1 MVWQGAQVIGFAAG
15 GLLLA
20 AVGPRGSLALDS
32 ASFLGSALVVRL
44 GTHPRT
50 ATASSEV
57 GLMRDSL
64 GSLRLVLA
72 NRTLR
77 RLLLLRWLVPSCALV
92 PEALIAPY
100 VHVLHAPS
108 RDVGILLSSIAAGM
122 LVANLAVGRLASTRQ
137 QRRLL
142 VPMALLNV
150 VPLIAFL
157 APIGLWVS
165 IVLLAAS
172 GIGSCYSLG
181 RDSRFIAAVPADI
194 RARALAIDSS
204 GLMVVQGIGF
214 VVWGALAEVLSV
226 RTTIAVAGALGVVVI
241 ATLAQIRDA

>member
-1 MVWQGAQVIGFAAG
+1 
-15 GLLLA
+15 
-20 AVGPRGSLALDS
+20 
-32 ASFLGSALVVRL
+32 
-44 GTHPRT
+44 
-50 ATASSEV
+50 
-57 GLMRDSL
+57 
-64 GSLRLVLA
+64 
-72 NRTLR
+72 
-77 RLLLLRWLVPSCALV
+77 LLRWLPPSCALV

-108 RDVGILLSSIAAGM
+108 RDVGILLSAIAAGM
-122 LVANLAVGRLASTRQ
+122 LVANLAVGRLAAPAQ

-142 VPMALLNV
+142 IPMALLNV

-157 APIGLWVS
+157 APVGLWVS
-165 IVLLAAS
+165 VALLAAS

-181 RDSRFIAAVPADI
+181 RDSIFIATVPQEI

-226 RTTIAVAGALGVVVI
+226 RSTIAVAGVVGVVVI
-241 ATLAQIRDA
+241 ATLGRIRDA